1 MSRCVEAIEENNNDK
16 IEVTVDFQVNMESYK
31 ITALAVMVVTW
42 IELLIAALVV
52 FLDPIQNHYPYTTI
66 VFTWPAVLEQMHRFW
81 ALVLVIVFLTNLI
94 CVFKFGNEA
103 RHLRLLSVVA
113 TFLLVLQSYL
123 GGVTIYSS
131 DNPVDVILHE
141 GNAGV
146 LMLFTALLAAY
157 ALYFQPQ
164 AGQASCQGSQ

>member
-1 MSRCVEAIEENNNDK
+1 
-16 IEVTVDFQVNMESYK
+16 
-31 ITALAVMVVTW
+31 MVVTW

-52 FLDPIQNHYPYTTI
+52 FLDPVQNHYPYTTI
-66 VFTWPAVLEQMHRFW
+66 LFTWPAVLEQIHRFW
-81 ALVLVIVFLTNLI
+81 AIVLVVVFLVNLVY
-94 CVFKFGNEA
+94 VFRHGNAA
-103 RHLRLLSVVA
+103 RHLRLLSVVS
-113 TFLLVLQSYL
+113 TFLLVLQAYL

-157 ALYFQPQ
+157 ALYFQPGAAQ
-164 AGQASCQGSQ
+164 KTIQESQ